1 MTIKVQLKREVNG
14 VMQQVNPITSDDCVN
29 LQNGK
34 KLSEFVSSIENDEFS
49 PTITQMSSVSKVGV
63 GEDIDISDNTQEGY
77 LKSAILKGNTLVN
90 LQPKAQRESWGV
102 KIEGDIPQNNAYG
115 GFSEV
120 LSKLKPSTK
129 YLIKFSKNISDKYG
143 NAFFAQA
150 TVMAGKII
158 DDYRIITTL
167 DNLTKDITSIHIYPK
182 ENAFST
188 VKEMHD
194 YLSDLHIMVIEYQEG
209 MENWDIPYFEGMQSV
224 KMPVL
229 TTTTSQNLS
238 SVPFS
243 FFEKTTDRKYG
254 AWTIFEFDNLF
265 SGKIILNKRPFN
277 TIMYFDTKENRLN
290 IGTTVVKD
298 VQLIGFY
305 NPSTN
310 IENNNKGNLLEL
322 LESGELDISLQENGK
337 TNVYSYKKN
346 DKTNILTVNEDVT
359 LRGIGDARDTL
370 DCLTGEVTQRIAS
383 KTLYG
388 GDNEDWR
395 LFKNTIVEKT
405 ETVDFYL
412 INNEQK
418 PSSNIKSDTFKEQN
432 EKSAYQLD
440 EEGVSCK
447 GGSGIN
453 IWLSLSNTKATT
465 VAELRAYL
473 QSNPIN
479 VQYELANESI
489 KTVDLTPGGTN
500 PTTKPY
506 VWKDGHIQLSSEEGS
521 LLPTLDYSVTTS
533 RGGQILENTKHIAKQ
548 DKRIYDLEM
557 LMINSSVEDAYQRLL
572 LQNDVQ
578 VMSRMDET
586 HLNPMRYYMLTR
598 LIEEKMYEETD
609 MLNKLDTFFLYGD
622 ISSDQYFEL
631 MDKIFGMEEI
641 IEEDFTEE
649 K

>member
-77 LKSAILKGNTLVN
+77 LKSAILKGCTLVN
-90 LQPKAQRESWGV
+90 IS
-102 KIEGDIPQNNAYG
+102 
-115 GFSEV
+115 SEKTKTFTTSHFLRCK
-120 LSKLKPSTK
+120 LSHELTNGKK
-129 YLIKFSKNISDKYG
+129 YLLKWE
-143 NAFFAQA
+143 
-150 TVMAGKII
+150 
-158 DDYRIITTL
+158 ITNNTIGTFEVRFL
-167 DNLTKDITSIHIYPK
+167 RTKDGVRSGSFALDVPK
-182 ENAFST
+182 VMTATNDGYDALEFFTNANAISQGLT
-188 VKEMHD
+188 ATIND
-194 YLSDLHIMVIEYQEG
+194 IMVIEYQDG

-229 TTTTSQNLS
+229 TTVGKNLFDGELEKGNISSSNGLDTNSNSHMRSKNYINVAPNKVYAFSINTSDIKGLRFYDNNKNFISSSVLS
-238 SVPFS
+238 SS
-243 FFEKTTDRKYG
+243 FTTPSNCKYIRFIVSTSNPDLEIQIEKNFT
-254 AWTIFEFDNLF
+254 
-265 SGKIILNKRPFN
+265 
-277 TIMYFDTKENRLN
+277 
-290 IGTTVVKD
+290 
-298 VQLIGFY
+298 
-305 NPSTN
+305 STAY
-310 IENNNKGNLLEL
+310 EP
-322 LESGELDISLQENGK
+322 
-337 TNVYSYKKN
+337 YKS
-346 DKTNILTVNEDVT
+346 NILSTPSDLE
-359 LRGIGDARDTL
+359 LRGIGEGSNRVEDEL
-370 DCLTGEVTQRIAS
+370 DCLTGEVTERIGEIVLDGS
-383 KTLYG
+383 ENWVNS
-388 GDNEDWR
+388 DNSLTNTHR
-395 LFKNTIVEKT
+395 FSIALPNFKNSGLLFNDGGFKNITSGTSSDDTKNIQMSGTSLYLRIDRSVADDVFALKDYLSKNNLTI
-405 ETVDFYL
+405 Y
-412 INNEQK
+412 
-418 PSSNIKSDTFKEQN
+418 
-432 EKSAYQLD
+432 
-440 EEGVSCK
+440 G
-447 GGSGIN
+447 
-453 IWLSLSNTKATT
+453 
-465 VAELRAYL
+465 
-473 QSNPIN
+473 
-479 VQYELANESI
+479 ELAENSI
-489 KTVDLTPGGTN
+489 KTVDLEPSGTN
-500 PTTKPY
+500 PTTQPY

-521 LLPTLDYSVTTS
+521 LLPILDYSVTTS